1 MSEHLNMFIT
11 QCPLKAEMK
20 THKTCLNS
28 VFYKCVRQEMEEH
41 LNQEMKK
48 HLELSTLEISGLK
61 EKVMV
66 KEHQSKIIK
75 EIPNGFPCRIL

>member
-1 MSEHLNMFIT
+1 
-11 QCPLKAEMK
+11 
-20 THKTCLNS
+20 
-28 VFYKCVRQEMEEH
+28 MEEH